1 MRVISGKAR
10 GIKLD
15 TLEGIN
21 TRPTTDRV
29 KESLFSSIQFDIRNS
44 KILDL
49 FSGSG
54 ALGIESASRGA
65 SEVILIEQNKKCKA
79 IIESNI
85 KKTKLTNIKLYV
97 KDAFDYLTE
106 TNEKFDVVLL
116 DPPYNN
122 KLEIKAIEYILDR
135 NILNEN
141 GLIVIERD
149 KNDKIKFDF
158 DGLELIKEKKYGNT
172 VIVLLR
178 RNVWK

>member
-15 TLEGIN
+15 TLEGTD
-21 TRPTTDRV
+21 TRPTTDRI
-29 KESLFSSIQFDIRNS
+29 KESLFSSIQFNIRNN

-54 ALGIESASRGA
+54 SLGIESASRGA
-65 SEVILIEQNKKCKA
+65 SEVVLVEQNKKCKVT
-79 IIESNI
+79 IESNI
-85 KKTKLTNIKLYV
+85 KKTGLMNIKLYV
-97 KDAFDYLTE
+97 KDAFDFLID
-106 TNEKFDVVLL
+106 TNEKFDVIFL

-122 KLEIKAIEYILDR
+122 KLEIKAIKYILDR
-135 NILNEN
+135 SILNEN

-149 KNDKIKFDF
+149 KNDKINFDF
-158 DGLELIKEKKYGNT
+158 VGLELIKEKKYGNT

-178 RNVWK
+178 RIV

>member
-178 RNVWK
+178 RNV

>member
-15 TLEGIN
+15 TLEGTD

-54 ALGIESASRGA
+54 ALGIESSSRGA
-65 SEVILIEQNKKCKA
+65 SEVILIEENKKCKA

-85 KKTKLTNIKLYV
+85 KKTGLTNIKLYV
-97 KDAFDYLTE
+97 KDAFDYLTN
-106 TNEKFDVVLL
+106 TNEKFDVILL

-178 RNVWK
+178 RNV